1 MSPLSIHERIDEIA
15 WDQHYKNI
23 AMEEEE
29 SELADWFERSIKDRH
44 IQECVKQALA
54 GKIAFPKAIDQAFDN
69 DCDFQ
74 EKLSE
79 FIRYAAETF
88 AKNAVKI
95 KYEG

>member
-54 GKIAFPKAIDQAFDN
+54 GKL
-69 DCDFQ
+69 
-74 EKLSE
+74 LSQKQL
-79 FIRYAAETF
+79 IRRSTTIVISRKSLVSLF
-88 AKNAVKI
+88 AMLRKPSRKMP
-95 KYEG
+95 